1 MKRKFILLAIV
12 VVVILIAVGLFVR
25 GNDSNRA
32 NTAKEKITVIEDG
45 SIDKI
50 EDHEYVSY

>member
-1 MKRKFILLAIV
+1 M
-12 VVVILIAVGLFVR
+12 R
-25 GNDSNRA
+25 GNASNRA
-32 NTAKEKITVIEDG
+32 NTVKEKITVIEDG